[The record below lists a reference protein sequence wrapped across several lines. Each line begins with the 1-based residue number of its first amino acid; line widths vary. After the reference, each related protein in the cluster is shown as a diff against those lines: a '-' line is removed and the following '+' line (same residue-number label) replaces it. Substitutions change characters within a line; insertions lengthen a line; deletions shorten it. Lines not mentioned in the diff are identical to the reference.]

1 MVTKLTNGEMNKNF
15 LDRGYLFVIDCKSE
29 ESCSNKLIPRQNTS
43 NSSKRKSKADAI
55 VLK

>member
-1 MVTKLTNGEMNKNF
+1 MVTKLTNGEMNKKF
-15 LDRGYLFVIDCKSE
+15 LDRGYLFVIDGKSE

>member
-1 MVTKLTNGEMNKNF
+1 MVTKLTNGEMNKKF